1 MSLTIDTK
9 TVSAPKY
16 INDTKTVSMEIRG
29 MSQPT
34 TQQTRITLRLPQFI
48 QEKAKQRA
56 DTQHISLNSFIVRAV
71 ERAIAQKPL

>member
-1 MSLTIDTK
+1 
-9 TVSAPKY
+9 
-16 INDTKTVSMEIRG
+16 